1 MMMMDDDTLFTIIY
15 IAVLGVIPLFAG
27 ALKGYSANGMIRILA
42 RFAAP
47 TASALAITYV
57 ILYHNSLLLSPF
69 GITFDDDN
77 VYQEY
82 AIPIAMSFFVLLGL
96 LFYKLVSF
104 GESIGQEEDTG
115 LRADGNQITRQV
127 NHIITPTLDDFAEKM
142 QDRTEEKIESF
153 ITKLTDIIIP
163 EMKNITKNQQNIRDD
178 MSQFNINEEQRGM
191 RQEIQDERIAKLIDN
206 QQEQNDILNTV
217 EKWIAQNPNTYEILL
232 SRIEAINTQNKILN
246 EISDSDDIRNTVD
259 DDNPTSDSNTKTLLT
274 TQDGIANRIIGHKK
288 QQEMA
293 QYLRDVGFE
302 ITDGHGAG
310 EPDFIIKKKKI
321 IGYDFDGITGEGE
334 KSTMEIVAV
343 GSNKSYTLKDQ
354 PKKKQRRISAD
365 DCTPEITL
373 AKKLQIPMIILVT
386 NRNNGRRWAA
396 KLSYDELVNGDGKG
410 KKWSGISTPVMLAQD
425 DPESAETLE
434 DGFLSVLASIGAR
447 V

>member
-1 MMMMDDDTLFTIIY
+1 MFFIIIY
-15 IAVLGVIPLFAG
+15 IAVLGVIPMFAG
-27 ALKGYSANGMIRILA
+27 ALKNYSSNGIIRILA

-47 TASALAITYV
+47 TISAVAITYV
-57 ILYHNSLLLSPF
+57 MLYHSLLLSPLE
-69 GITFDDDN
+69 ITFDQN
-77 VYQEY
+77 SNQEY
-82 AIPIAMSFFVLLGL
+82 AIPIAISFIVSFWF

-104 GESIGQEEDTG
+104 GESMGRQEDTG
-115 LRADGNQITRQV
+115 LRADGNQITQQV
-127 NHIITPTLDDFAEKM
+127 NHIITPTLDNFAEKI
-142 QDRTEEKIESF
+142 QTKTEEKLEDF
-153 ITKLTDIIIP
+153 TAKLTDAIIP
-163 EMKNITKNQQNIRDD
+163 EMKNITENQQNIKNDI
-178 MSQFNINEEQRGM
+178 SQFNINEEQRSIH
-191 RQEIQDERIAKLIDN
+191 QEIEDEKIVQLIDN
-206 QQEQNDILNTV
+206 QQKQNDILNTV

-232 SRIEAINTQNKILN
+232 SRIEAINIQNKILN
-246 EISDSDDIRNTVD
+246 ETSDDIKNT
-259 DDNPTSDSNTKTLLT
+259 NNNSSNDSNTQTLLT
-274 TQDGIANRIIGHKK
+274 TQDGIANRAIGHKK

-321 IGYDFDGITGEGE
+321 TSYDFDGIGGEE
-334 KSTMEIVAV
+334 KSTVEIVAV

-365 DCTPEITL
+365 DCMPEITL
-373 AKKLQIPMIILVT
+373 AKKLHIPMIILVT
-386 NRNNGRRWAA
+386 NRNNDRRWAA
-396 KLSYDELVNGDGKG
+396 KISYDELVNGDGKG

-434 DGFLSVLASIGAR
+434 EGFLSVLASLGAR